1 MTGSDAI
8 EAQTKERGDR
18 IVEDVRIILSGIWV
32 ATMLTYLLGD
42 LLRVYAGDFTVG
54 EIAGQQTTPWMWFLA
69 AVMMLIP
76 IIMVVLSLTLPYP
89 AVRWVTIVAV
99 AVIAAFNML
108 GLPYPSAFYNFLM
121 LVGFVFNGLIIRYAW
136 TWT

>member
-1 MTGSDAI
+1 M
-8 EAQTKERGDR
+8 
-18 IVEDVRIILSGIWV
+18 EDVRIILSGIWV

-54 EIAGQQTTPWMWFLA
+54 EIAGRPTTQWMWFLA
-69 AVMMLIP
+69 AVMMLVP
-76 IIMVVLSLTLPYP
+76 IVMVVLSLTVPYP

-99 AVIAAFNML
+99 GLIAAFNLL

-121 LVGFVFNGLIIRYAW
+121 LVGVVFNGLTVWYVW
-136 TWT
+136 TWK